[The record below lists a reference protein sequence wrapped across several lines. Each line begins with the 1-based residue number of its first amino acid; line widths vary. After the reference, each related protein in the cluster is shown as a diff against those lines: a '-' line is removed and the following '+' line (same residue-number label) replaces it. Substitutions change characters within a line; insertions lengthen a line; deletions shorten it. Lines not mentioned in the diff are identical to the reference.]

1 MLGWATVSLRKQ
13 LIEDIRE
20 ILKSGRYRS
29 ISEFVSEAIRLRL
42 EEIPHNKGH
51 TNFLEI
57 PKVKVEKYANTL
69 LDQSEQIWWVL
80 VKLFEDLIR
89 KNVNVSI
96 EIPRELRNCR
106 TLINFIRVH
115 TCPECNKDAT
125 DKKLAD
131 LQLSL
136 ETIKHDLIAEALSV
150 SKNYAKDWINK
161 IDEAERGKLDTI
173 NYPAPK
179 FVPSLPKDFDKGWMR
194 LTLTKPVDKERA
206 LEISKQFGVTTT
218 FNNDLQM
225 IVQGKKNLV
234 RKAVQMIYRLQSEQA
249 GQILRRNQVE

>member
-1 MLGWATVSLRKQ
+1 MLGWATISLRKQ
-13 LIEDIRE
+13 LIEDVRDV
-20 ILKSGRYRS
+20 LKSGRYRS

-42 EEIPHNKGH
+42 EEISRNKGH
-51 TNFLEI
+51 TNLLEI
-57 PKVKVEKYANTL
+57 PKVKVEKYANTP
-69 LDQSEQIWWVL
+69 LDQLEQNWWVL

-89 KNVNVSI
+89 KSVDVSV

-106 TLINFIRVH
+106 TLINFIRAH
-115 TCPECNKDAT
+115 TCPECNKDTT
-125 DKKLAD
+125 DKKLED

-161 IDEAERGKLDTI
+161 IDEAERDKFDTI

-179 FVPSLPKDFDKGWMR
+179 FVPGLPKDLDKGWMR
-194 LTLTKPVDKERA
+194 LTLTKPVDKESA
-206 LEISKQFGVTTT
+206 LEISKQFGVITT
-218 FNNDLQM
+218 FNNDFQM
-225 IVQGKKNLV
+225 IVKGEKNLV

-249 GQILRRNQVE
+249 DQRRNQVE